1 MFLCCYTS
9 RMHDKITTIEEL
21 AIMVKHGFDQT
32 ATKKDLELFKD
43 GLQGVKEVMTLMQE
57 EINETRKDVIYIR
70 STMNALISNDTTQD
84 AAIINLAERVEILE
98 EAALVPA

>member
-1 MFLCCYTS
+1 MQ
-9 RMHDKITTIEEL
+9 DKITTIEEL

-32 ATKKDLELFKD
+32 ATKKDLELLKD
-43 GLQGVKEVMTLMQE
+43 DLQGVKEVMTLMQE

-84 AAIINLAERVEILE
+84 ATIINLAERVEILE